1 MIFTNFMPIFAV
13 MNKICLFLATM
24 AAGIGA
30 WAAPYTE
37 PADDSVRNPL
47 PWADLP
53 QGAVVMTWTD
63 IDSLKPRHEVPSGPV
78 IAADTLRGWRG
89 ETLMARAL
97 LYSPAAI
104 GDSLSLHM
112 PGADPR
118 WVRYVLTDDQRS
130 CGRHNFAL
138 EPWSAGDI
146 IDLPG
151 ALPLAAREVRP
162 IWVTIPIAADAAP
175 GLHSYRLSV
184 ERPDGSTLASLPL
197 TVEVIDRELPPPAQ
211 WKFHTDFWQQ
221 PYAVS
226 RYYGLERWSP
236 AHFEALEPYLR
247 QLARAGQK
255 PISTILFYE
264 PWGDQS
270 HDKFDPMVQAARSA
284 DGSWEFTY
292 DIFDRYVELAD
303 SCGLGPQISCY
314 SMIPWD
320 MSFRYIDLPTGE
332 YRYLQTSTDTP
343 EYRELWS
350 AFLTDFAAHLRRK
363 GWFDRTCIA
372 MDERPLD
379 AMLNAYNLVQ
389 QTVPGMKMALA
400 GNYHPEL
407 TDKLHDYSITVRHT
421 FPAEVLEARRA
432 AGMNSTLYTCCTESA
447 PNLLSNN
454 EPADA
459 AALPLHCLACGTD
472 GYLHWSWI
480 NWPDRPLEDSRFRLF
495 SAGDTYLF
503 YPGPR
508 SSVRFERYID
518 GVQQVEKIRLLD
530 QAGADLTE
538 VREALKTENPRLV
551 KTAINKIK

>member
-1 MIFTNFMPIFAV
+1 MIFTIFMPIFAV
-13 MNKICLFLATM
+13 MNRICLFFSALATCAG
-24 AAGIGA
+24 AAA
-30 WAAPYTE
+30 MPYIE
-37 PADDSVRNPL
+37 PSDSSPRNPL
-47 PWADLP
+47 PWAELP
-53 QGAVVMTWTD
+53 AGEVFLTWTD
-63 IDSLKPRHEVPSGPV
+63 IDSLKPRHEVPAQPV
-78 IAADTLRGWRG
+78 IVADTLTGWRG
-89 ETLMARAL
+89 ETLSARAL
-97 LYSPAAI
+97 LYSRSAAA
-104 GDSLSLHM
+104 DSLTLAM

-130 CGRHNFAL
+130 CGNHNFAL
-138 EPWSAGDI
+138 QPWSVADI

-151 ALPLAAREVRP
+151 ALPLAAGEVRP
-162 IWVTIPIAADAAP
+162 VWITIPIAPDATP
-175 GLHSYRLSV
+175 GFHSYRLTV
-184 ERPDGSTLASLPL
+184 NRPDGSTLASLPL
-197 TVEVIDRELPPPAQ
+197 TVKVIDRELPPPAQ

-226 RYYGLERWSP
+226 RYYGLQRWSP
-236 AHFEALEPYLR
+236 EHFDALAPYLR

-255 PISTILFYE
+255 AISTILFYE

-270 HDKFDPMVQAARSA
+270 HDKFDPMVQSARCA
-284 DGSWEFTY
+284 DGSWVFTY

-303 SCGLGPQISCY
+303 SCGIGPQISCY

-320 MSFRYIDLPTGE
+320 MSFRYIDLPSGE

-350 AFLTDFAAHLRRK
+350 AFLSDFAAHLREK

-379 AMLNAYNLVQ
+379 AMLNAYRLVQ

-407 TDKLHDYSITVRHT
+407 VDKLQDYSITVRQQ
-421 FPAEVLEARRA
+421 FPAEALAARRA
-432 AGMNSTLYTCCTESA
+432 AGLNSTLYTCCTESA
-447 PNLLSNN
+447 PNLLTNN
-454 EPADA
+454 HPADA

-480 NWPDRPLEDSRFRLF
+480 NWPDNPLQDSRFRLF

-508 SSVRFERYID
+508 SSVHFERYID
-518 GVQQVEKIRLLD
+518 GVQQVEKIRLLR
-530 QAGADLTE
+530 QAGADLSAVE
-538 VREALKTENPRLV
+538 AALKTANPAII
-551 KTAINKIK
+551 KNEINKIH